1 MGSSEKDVHAESV
14 FKAAGAEVV
23 SDARSVR
30 SGFVT
35 VGAPLA
41 KHLALS
47 VMSLRAARLPGTH
60 PNACCPFGWELD
72 FRSLVSPLSGFLA
85 ESVDPQVILPLPR
98 RVCVELSLLSALT
111 PLMCSNLAVDY
122 LGSAFASGAS
132 LAKGAVVKAS
142 VPEEL
147 SKEIWLDSDKKGHYV
162 VLENGAREILRHLG
176 ETFEEAQAPPL
187 VKPKASPLLYF
198 DFVEICGGVGAV
210 SEAARG
216 LGLSVAPP
224 LDLTASR
231 HYDLT
236 DLRLLEWIIYMIE
249 QRRFPAFLLEPP
261 CTTFSPAAHPCLR
274 SYKLPYGFCRE
285 NPRVIHGNTLAFRSL
300 VLLRV
305 GRRHRWT

>member
-35 VGAPLA
+35 VGAPIA

-47 VMSLRAARLPGTH
+47 VMSLRAARLPGLT
-60 PNACCPFGWELD
+60 PTLAARLAGNWISVLLYRRCLASVVDCLFAFG
-72 FRSLVSPLSGFLA
+72 SVA

-122 LGSAFASGAS
+122 LGSAFASDAS

-224 LDLTASR
+224 LDLSASR

-274 SYKLPYGFCRE
+274 SYKLVALWF
-285 NPRVIHGNTLAFRSL
+285 LS
-300 VLLRV
+300 
-305 GRRHRWT
+305 